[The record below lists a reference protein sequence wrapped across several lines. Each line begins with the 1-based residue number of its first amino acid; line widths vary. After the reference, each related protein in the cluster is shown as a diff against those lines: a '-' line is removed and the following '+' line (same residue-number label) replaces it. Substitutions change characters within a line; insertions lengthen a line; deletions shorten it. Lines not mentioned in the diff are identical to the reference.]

1 MRGKRL
7 VKLALMSALLI
18 NKSRAP
24 GSVLPV
30 MAAVLAAAAGSAALA
45 VGGTAAIQKKR
56 YHWYSHKKF

>member
-1 MRGKRL
+1 
-7 VKLALMSALLI
+7 MSALLI